1 MADFSYERELISAGF
16 TRIAG
21 VDEVGRGALCGPVVA
36 AAVVFAPQQILEER
50 EDWIQKIDDSKI
62 LTSRQRERLFSFIVT
77 QVEDLSLGFCSPLEI
92 DEFNIGR
99 ASQIA
104 MSRAINQLP
113 HQPDFILVD
122 GFHLDGVD
130 YSQRKVIGGDRK
142 SRSIAAASIVAKVT
156 RDWVMSRLDE
166 IWGVYQWAQNKG
178 YGTKAHFEALATFGP
193 CIIHRLTFN
202 WRGK

>member
-62 LTSRQRERLFSFIVT
+62 LTPRQRERLFSFIVT

-104 MSRAINQLP
+104 MCRAINQLP

-142 SRSIAAASIVAKVT
+142 SRSIS
-156 RDWVMSRLDE
+156 
-166 IWGVYQWAQNKG
+166 G
-178 YGTKAHFEALATFGP
+178 
-193 CIIHRLTFN
+193 
-202 WRGK
+202 

>member
-1 MADFSYERELISAGF
+1 M
-16 TRIAG
+16 
-21 VDEVGRGALCGPVVA
+21 C
-36 AAVVFAPQQILEER
+36 
-50 EDWIQKIDDSKI
+50 
-62 LTSRQRERLFSFIVT
+62 
-77 QVEDLSLGFCSPLEI
+77 
-92 DEFNIGR
+92 
-99 ASQIA
+99 
-104 MSRAINQLP
+104 RAINQLP